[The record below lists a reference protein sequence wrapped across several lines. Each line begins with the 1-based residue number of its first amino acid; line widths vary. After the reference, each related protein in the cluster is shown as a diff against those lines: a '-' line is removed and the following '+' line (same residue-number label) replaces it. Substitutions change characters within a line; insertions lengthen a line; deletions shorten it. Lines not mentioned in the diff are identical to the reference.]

1 VTHWVYSAVIVAIGS
16 SVLGLIVSALVI
28 RRVFHGDQPR
38 PAIALLLVSL
48 LGLALA
54 QLVEQTRVLV
64 FRASYDGLID
74 PEAFR
79 SVYEAT
85 WNVTSSKVLFACS
98 FAAAAAVKLGLYC
111 DRPDTVITRWAAIA
125 AVATFASWITVAMAL
140 AAFS

>member
-1 VTHWVYSAVIVAIGS
+1 VTHWVYSAILVAIGAS
-16 SVLGLIVSALVI
+16 LLGLFVSGMVI

-54 QLVEQTRVLV
+54 QLVEQTRVLI

-74 PEAFR
+74 PETFR

-111 DRPDTVITRWAAIA
+111 DRSDKDIARWATLA
-125 AVATFASWITVAMAL
+125 AVATFASWVAL
-140 AAFS
+140 ALVLDTFV